1 MAVTT
6 VDKSKSLLARARDAV
21 WNPSTASLRLL
32 ALFGVVVNAGII
44 LTGGV
49 VRLTASGLGCP
60 TWPKC
65 TGESL
70 VPSATP
76 SHSLLNMLIEF
87 GNRMLTFL
95 VLAVAIAVYVAARR
109 LVPQRRELVV
119 LALFQ
124 PIGVLAQAG
133 IGGITVLTKLNPI
146 TVSIHYLV
154 SSAMIFVA
162 FLLYVRVGEGDGPVR
177 VLVADPVRKAA
188 LLLTAVVMAVL
199 VAGTLVTG
207 TGPHAGDAAAGRLTF
222 MHLHDIT
229 RIHSF
234 LAWASVIVAAALLV
248 LMARTN
254 APARTRRAVHLFLG
268 AVLLQGV
275 IGYAQFFL
283 LESFDG
289 NTDLSTTAVDVQTAL
304 VGVHL
309 FGSAILW
316 IATLHVLFSQRVRVE
331 AAPAPAA

>member
-1 MAVTT
+1 MTT

>member
-1 MAVTT
+1 MTT
-6 VDKSKSLLARARDAV
+6 VDKSKNPLARARDAV

-32 ALFGVVVNAGII
+32 ALAAVVVNAGII

-49 VRLTASGLGCP
+49 VRLTSSGLGCP

-70 VPSATP
+70 VPSAHP
-76 SHSLLNMLIEF
+76 SHSLFNMLIEF

-95 VLAVAIAVYVAARR
+95 VLAVAVSVFVAARR
-109 LVPQRRELVV
+109 LRPQRRELVV
-119 LALFQ
+119 LALLQ
-124 PIGVLAQAG
+124 PLGVLLQAG
-133 IGGITVLTKLNPI
+133 IGGITVLTKLNPS
-146 TVSIHYLV
+146 TVSIHYLC
-154 SSAMIFVA
+154 SSALIFAA

-177 VLVADPVRKAA
+177 VLVAPPVRGATR
-188 LLLTAVVMAVL
+188 LLTATVVAVL
-199 VAGTLVTG
+199 IVGTLVTG
-207 TGPHAGDAAAGRLTF
+207 TGPHAGDSAADRLTF

-234 LAWASVIVAAALLV
+234 LAWATVVLAVVLLV
-248 LMARTN
+248 LMARTG

-316 IATLHVLFSQRVRVE
+316 IAALHVLFSQRVRAEVP
-331 AAPAPAA
+331 AAPVAG